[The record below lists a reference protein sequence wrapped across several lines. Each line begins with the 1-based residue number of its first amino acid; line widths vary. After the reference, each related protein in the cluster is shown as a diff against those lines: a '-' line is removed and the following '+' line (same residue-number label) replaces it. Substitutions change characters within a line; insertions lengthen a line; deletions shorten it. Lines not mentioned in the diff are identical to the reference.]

1 MSVSFLHDELKE
13 VSTHKKEFLEQIEL
27 SSKEKS
33 SAVIKTAGILSDAFI
48 LRHCRAKTILLKFVE
63 KSDTIEPWTNK

>member
-1 MSVSFLHDELKE
+1 MSMPFLHDELKE

-33 SAVIKTAGILSDAFI
+33 SAVIKTVGILSDAFI
-48 LRHCRAKTILLKFVE
+48 L
-63 KSDTIEPWTNK
+63 N